1 MDKLIYCMNE
11 SDKLWKAAV
20 DEEEEACFKKLGKKT
35 AKKMVVVKMKHR
47 SDLAGSNSDSD
58 DSSSDSGSSS
68 DDDKKKKKAISSK
81 SKKFINAKAGW
92 QKYGNAKR
100 WYETGKRQ
108 LISWATNMPQIM
120 HGDSD
125 PLEDQFFG
133 SRSISMKIST
143 KMQMNSDQK
152 GSISSTMLL
161 LSPLM
166 QDAQRQIELVHANG
180 LTIEMFRK
188 KFEERHEPCIIQGL
202 ADHWKARASWS
213 LNELRKV
220 YGECRLKCGEDDDGY
235 PLKVKLKHFMR
246 YLASDDKELGGA
258 RCDDSPLYVFA
269 SGIEESKDL
278 TVRQFLNDFQVPH
291 IFSEDLFHMIGEKRR
306 PPYRWVLVGP
316 ERSGTTI
323 HIDPLGTSAWNTLVR
338 GRKLWA
344 LFPPHLSKDV
354 VKGRRYKLKG
364 RDDEAVDWFLDILP
378 RMLNAQPEL
387 KQHLTIYIQTPGE
400 TIYVPSNWWHAV
412 INLDDT
418 VAVTQNFSSTG
429 NFNEVW
435 RETRVGRKRMAE
447 KWLSELEKK
456 RPDLAKRARELNE
469 QDGYNMEE
477 ELRLSREKKKQKK
490 KKKSSDSSSSD
501 SSDDDSSD

>member
-1 MDKLIYCMNE
+1 MNE
-11 SDKLWKAAV
+11 SDMLWKAAV
-20 DEEEEACFKKLGKKT
+20 DNEEEALFKKLGKKT
-35 AKKMVVVKMKHR
+35 SKKMVIVKMKHG
-47 SDLAGSNSDSD
+47 SDLADSDSD
-58 DSSSDSGSSS
+58 SSSSNSS
-68 DDDKKKKKAISSK
+68 DDDGKKKKKKTISSK
-81 SKKFINAKAGW
+81 SKKFKNAKIGW

-100 WYETGKRQ
+100 WNETGKRQ
-108 LISWATNMPQIM
+108 LISWVANMPQIL
-120 HGDSD
+120 HSAVGGDND
-125 PLEDQFFG
+125 PLNDQFFG
-133 SRSISMKIST
+133 SRYISMKTLT
-143 KMQMNSDQK
+143 KKQIDSDQR
-152 GSISSTMLL
+152 GLL

-188 KFEERHEPCIIQGL
+188 RFEEMHEPCILQGL
-202 ADHWKARASWS
+202 ADNWKARTSWS
-213 LNELRKV
+213 LDELRRV

-269 SGIEESKDL
+269 SGIEESKDP
-278 TVRQFLNDFQVPH
+278 TVRQFLKDFQVPH

-354 VKGRRYKLKG
+354 VKGRKYKLKG
-364 RDDEAVDWFLDILP
+364 KDDEAVDWFLDILP

-429 NFNEVW
+429 NFNVVW
-435 RETRVGRKRMAE
+435 RETRSGRKRMAE
-447 KWLSELEKK
+447 KWLSELDKR

-469 QDGYNMEE
+469 KDGYNMEE
-477 ELRLSREKKKQKK
+477 ELKLSREKKKQKK
-490 KKKSSDSSSSD
+490 KKNSSDSSSSD